1 MPGIDRLRLERLKP
15 RGLASAKGM
24 QATHMQAQKTI
35 DGIGFPVTRAE
46 LVDYAV
52 RRGADEELL
61 ADLRRLPERVY
72 EGPNAVGAAF
82 AEVTG
87 R

>member
-1 MPGIDRLRLERLKP
+1 
-15 RGLASAKGM
+15 
-24 QATHMQAQKTI
+24 MQAQKTI
-35 DGIGFPVTRAE
+35 DGIGYPATKGE
-46 LVDYAV
+46 LLDYAA

-61 ADLRRLPERVY
+61 TDLRQLPERVY
-72 EGPNAVGAAF
+72 DGPNAVGAAF

>member
-1 MPGIDRLRLERLKP
+1 
-15 RGLASAKGM
+15 M

-35 DGIGFPVTRAE
+35 DGIGYPATRDE
-46 LVDYAV
+46 LIEYAV

-61 ADLRRLPERVY
+61 ADLRRLPERRY
-72 EGPNAVGAAF
+72 DGPNAVGAAF

>member
-1 MPGIDRLRLERLKP
+1 
-15 RGLASAKGM
+15 M

-35 DGIGFPVTRAE
+35 DGVGFPVTRSE
-46 LVDYAV
+46 LIAYAV

-61 ADLRRLPERVY
+61 ADLVRLPDRVY
-72 EGPNAVGAAF
+72 DGPNAVGAAF

>member
-1 MPGIDRLRLERLKP
+1 
-15 RGLASAKGM
+15 
-24 QATHMQAQKTI
+24 MQAQKKV
-35 DGIGFPVTRAE
+35 DGVRFPATRTD
-46 LVDYAV
+46 LITYAV

-72 EGPNAVGAAF
+72 DGPNAVGAAF